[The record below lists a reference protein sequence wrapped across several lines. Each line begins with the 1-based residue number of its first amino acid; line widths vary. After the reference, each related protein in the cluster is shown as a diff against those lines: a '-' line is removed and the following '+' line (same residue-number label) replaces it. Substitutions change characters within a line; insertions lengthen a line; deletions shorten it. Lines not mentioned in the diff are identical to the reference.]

1 MPPLDAA
8 PEKPLRVLIVD
19 GDDVFAGSLATIL
32 SADPRLEVVDRA
44 ANGAQ
49 GLMLAVDEQPD
60 VVVLDVNMPIL
71 DGFTVGRL
79 IRMQMPD
86 VRIVIVSGAPECE
99 HIAEARRAE
108 ADLYL
113 RKDCGFDVLE
123 EALVAGELGE
133 TQAVVT
139 AG

>member
-19 GDDVFAGSLATIL
+19 DDDVFAGSLATIL

-49 GLMLAVDEQPD
+49 GLTLAIDEQPD

-71 DGFTVGRL
+71 DGFAVGRL

-99 HIAEARRAE
+99 HIAEARRAG
-108 ADLYL
+108 ADVYL
-113 RKDCGFDVLE
+113 RKDCGFEALE
-123 EALVAGELGE
+123 EALVAEELGE